1 VSARVVQG
9 FGSFARLGETA
20 SELGFT
26 RPLLVSDVPMYA
38 ARIPCAAWFA
48 NFGANPDSAAAERGR
63 DLAAEA
69 QADSII
75 AVGGGSSLDCA
86 KAVNFL
92 LTNGGQISD
101 YRGYGKARKP
111 MLPMIGVPTT
121 SGTGSEAQSYAVIS
135 DAETRTKMA
144 CGDPKAAFAVAILD
158 PDLTRSVPGPV
169 RAASAYD
176 AIAHAVETLV
186 TTRRNALSLTFSR
199 EAWRR
204 LTASY
209 LKTDDRSLEDM
220 QLGAYLAGLA
230 IENSMLG
237 AAHACANPLTRNFG
251 IVHGVALA
259 VLLPHVVRWNAC
271 PEYHEFHP
279 DLPGYLRAIANDA
292 GLPATLAELGVA
304 KTDLP
309 RLALEAAEQW
319 TGLFNPRPLNAIEIY
334 ECAW

>member
-1 VSARVVQG
+1 MSARVVQG
-9 FGSFARLGETA
+9 FGSFARLGEIA

-38 ARIPCAAWFA
+38 PCTPCAAWFA

-69 QADSII
+69 QVDSII

-86 KAVNFL
+86 KAINFL
-92 LTNGGQISD
+92 LTNGGHIRD

-135 DAETRTKMA
+135 DAGTGTKMA

-158 PDLTRSVPGPV
+158 PDLTRSVPHQV
-169 RAASAYD
+169 RAASAFD

-186 TTRRNALSLTFSR
+186 TKRRNTLSLTFTR
-199 EAWRR
+199 EAWKR
-204 LTASY
+204 LTTSY
-209 LKTDDRSLEDM
+209 MKTDDSSLEDM
-220 QLGAYLAGLA
+220 QVGAYLAGLA

-237 AAHACANPLTRNFG
+237 AAHACANPLTKNFG

-279 DLPGYLRAIANDA
+279 DLAGYLRVIANDT
-292 GLPATLAELGVA
+292 GMPSTLAELGIG
-304 KTDLP
+304 KSDLP
-309 RLALEAAEQW
+309 RLALEASEQW
-319 TGLFNPRPLNAIEIY
+319 TGLFNPRPLNAMEIY
-334 ECAW
+334 QCAW